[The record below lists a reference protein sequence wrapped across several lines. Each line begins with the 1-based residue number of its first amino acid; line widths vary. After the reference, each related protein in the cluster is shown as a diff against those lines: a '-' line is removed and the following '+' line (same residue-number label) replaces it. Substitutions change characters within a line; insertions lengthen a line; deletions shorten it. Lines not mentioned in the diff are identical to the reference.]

1 MKKALLATAFLE
13 GLSVLIVEIAGARA
27 LAPYFGSSLHV
38 WTAQITATLLFLALG
53 YGLGGRFS
61 RTPGAWKL
69 PAVFWTAGLW
79 LGLYPFLRNGIL
91 GATAARFGVAGGSF
105 LASVLLFGLPLGCL
119 GAVSPLLISRL
130 DALDDAL
137 DNGAGSAAGQL
148 FLVNT
153 LGGLAGGWLTALVLI
168 PHLPLRLAL
177 SGTGIL
183 LACLG
188 GVWGLTL
195 RRRTATPIIPL
206 LAVLLFGTAPRP
218 QDTLLFAGVPARVVE
233 RQQSSVGLI
242 QVLEAGGPD
251 QPPYRVLL
259 IDGVTQGGMDLAS
272 GLSAYEFT
280 EYLND
285 LAWHYHP
292 GARRALLLGLGSGVL
307 AKELAARGIAVTVA
321 EIEPRIESASRRWF
335 GLPPAVR
342 VIHEDARSQ
351 LNREGETYDLIF
363 LDVFAGETVPWYL
376 VTREALQAVQRRLAP
391 GGRLLVNWVTRQGG
405 ESAGLRRLEA
415 GMVDAFGEAKLFVG
429 PGETGSLVN
438 AIVVAGVAGSTGQG
452 LKMQAGKFPGR
463 VVGAIEPKLAAM
475 ESRERSARAAPPGA
489 RIGMDDFSDLDDAE
503 ADLRLEWRKLVLA
516 NLGPEVLAD

>member
-130 DALDDAL
+130 DALAK
-137 DNGAGSAAGQL
+137 GAGSAAGQL

-177 SGTGIL
+177 SGTGVL

-188 GVWGLTL
+188 CAWGLTL
-195 RRRTATPIIPL
+195 RRRFVAPIAPM
-206 LAVLLFGTAPRP
+206 LALLLFGMAPRP

-242 QVLEAGGPD
+242 QVLEAGGPG

-285 LAWHYHP
+285 LAWRYHP

-307 AKELAARGIAVTVA
+307 AKELAARGIEVTVA

-342 VIHEDARSQ
+342 LIHEDARSQ

-391 GGRLLVNWVTRQGG
+391 GGRLLVNWVTRPGG
-405 ESAGLRRLEA
+405 ESGGLRRLEA
-415 GMVDAFGEAKLFVG
+415 GMAGAFGEAKVFVD

-438 AIVVAGVAGSTGQG
+438 AILVAGRG
-452 LKMQAGKFPGR
+452 LTMQAGRFPGR
-463 VVGAIEPKLAAM
+463 VVGAIEPKLAVM
-475 ESRERSARAAPPGA
+475 ETGMRPARAAPPGT
-489 RIGMDDFSDLDDAE
+489 RIGVDDFSDLDDAE

-516 NLGPEVLAD
+516 NLGPDVLAD

>member
-1 MKKALLATAFLE
+1 MKRALLATAFLE

-79 LGLYPFLRNGIL
+79 LGLYPFLRNAIL

-119 GAVSPLLISRL
+119 GSVSPLLISRL
-130 DALDDAL
+130 DALAK
-137 DNGAGSAAGQL
+137 GAGSAAGQL

-177 SGTGIL
+177 SGTGVL

-188 GVWGLTL
+188 GVWSLAL
-195 RRRTATPIIPL
+195 RRPAVAPVVPL
-206 LAVLLFGTAPRP
+206 LGLLLLGMAPRP
-218 QDTLLFAGVPARVVE
+218 QDTLLFAGVPARIVQ

-242 QVLEAGGPD
+242 QVLEAAGPE
-251 QPPYRVLL
+251 QPLYRVLL
-259 IDGVTQGGMDLAS
+259 IDGVTQGGMDLAT
-272 GLSAYEFT
+272 GLSAYEFS

-285 LAWHYHP
+285 LAWRYQP
-292 GARRALLLGLGSGVL
+292 RARRALLLGLGSGVL
-307 AKELAARGIAVTVA
+307 AKELTERGIEVTAA
-321 EIEPRIESASRRWF
+321 EIEPRIEAASRRWF
-335 GLPPAVR
+335 GLPPSVR
-342 VIHEDARSQ
+342 VIREDARSY
-351 LNREGETYDLIF
+351 LNGTSGTYDLVI
-363 LDVFAGETVPWYL
+363 LDVFAGESVPWYL
-376 VTREALQAVQRRLAP
+376 VTREALQAVQRHLAP

-405 ESAGLRRLEA
+405 ESGGLRRLEA
-415 GMVDAFGEAKLFVG
+415 GMAATFGETVLFVD
-429 PGETGSLVN
+429 PHEAGSLVN
-438 AIVVAGVAGSTGQG
+438 AILVAGRG
-452 LKMQAGKFPGR
+452 LAMAPGKFPGR
-463 VVGAIEPKLAAM
+463 VVAPIEPRLAVM
-475 ESRERSARAAPPGA
+475 EAAGRPARPAPPGT
-489 RIGMDDFSDLDDAE
+489 RIGRDDFSDLDDAE

-516 NLGPEVLAD
+516 TLGPDVLAD